1 MSSRSSSR
9 SSRSR
14 GSNPR
19 GIVNWDEMSTG
30 MQPDFS
36 DLSAIGSDTSSS
48 RRSGSQRRSS
58 SGSQR
63 RSSSGSQRRLSSADL
78 DRHLR
83 QEDWLLSQEHDNGVR
98 VCYTGTFL
106 TSGNPSK
113 RTTATYTIKQ
123 FLDISTKKFNE
134 PGPEP
139 MPQPEDGS
147 EYRTRQDFKNLLEWL
162 QDAGTFGSVDT
173 SLCSDK
179 KHGDPSQGLPSCK
192 ECEDYMKD
200 NAGPDLYTAQAR
212 EDARAR
218 SSRRRARRS
227 RRRREAESIRRARS
241 SARRGRTGAR
251 EELVRLLTRRENR
264 RAHRA
269 TRRRS

>member
-1 MSSRSSSR
+1 MSSRSSSRSSSSR

-19 GIVNWDEMSTG
+19 GIVNWDEMGTG

-36 DLSAIGSDTSSS
+36 DLSSIGSDTSSS
-48 RRSGSQRRSS
+48 RHSGSQRRSS
-58 SGSQR
+58 SR
-63 RSSSGSQRRLSSADL
+63 SQRRLSSADL

-106 TSGNPSK
+106 TGGNPSK
-113 RTTATYTIKQ
+113 RTTATYTIKE

-139 MPQPEDGS
+139 MPQPEYGS
-147 EYRTRQDFKNLLEWL
+147 EYRTRQDFNNLLEWL
-162 QDAGTFGSVDT
+162 RETAGTFGSVDT

-179 KHGDPSQGLPSCK
+179 KHGDPSLGLPSCK

-264 RAHRA
+264 RARRA

>member
-19 GIVNWDEMSTG
+19 GIVNWDQMTTG

-36 DLSAIGSDTSSS
+36 DLSSIGSDTSSS
-48 RRSGSQRRSS
+48 RRSR
-58 SGSQR
+58 SQR

-113 RTTATYTIKQ
+113 RTTATYSIKE

-139 MPQPEDGS
+139 MPQPEYGS
-147 EYRTRQDFKNLLEWL
+147 EYRTRQDFNNLLEHL
-162 QDAGTFGSVDT
+162 RTAGMFGRVVT

-212 EDARAR
+212 EDARDR

-251 EELVRLLTRRENR
+251 EELVRMLTRRENR
-264 RAHRA
+264 RARRA